1 MQPATVSV
9 ENDKNG
15 VSETSG
21 IFQTLHG
28 FDVSVVSGGVD
39 VDVDEVVGDN
49 LAHYRVFCCKIG
61 KTQTPGTPVA
71 AHLAEHIATAFL
83 CQSSSL
89 LDLLHGIEAFVIYL
103 HLSLSERDS
112 HRKGKKKKEFLLL
125 ILKKDLVFYVI
136 LD

>member
-1 MQPATVSV
+1 MQPAAVSV

-49 LAHYRVFCCKIG
+49 LAHHRVFCCKIG

-71 AHLAEHIATAFL
+71 AHLAEHVFVFL
-83 CQSSSL
+83 ACPSDGFV
-89 LDLLHGIEAFVIYL
+89 DLRHSV
-103 HLSLSERDS
+103 DT
-112 HRKGKKKKEFLLL
+112 
-125 ILKKDLVFYVI
+125 LVVHFG
-136 LD
+136 